1 MIRKILFGY
10 QIQDGELIIQ
20 PQEAAA
26 VRRIFSLYLGGEY
39 QWKIADIL
47 NADSITYSQERPQW
61 NKYRT
66 AFILKNPRYMGA
78 DDYPVIVDG
87 NTFQMAQDVLQKRR
101 KSKKR
106 IDRPVLRYGE
116 ILRCGQC
123 GGRLKRQFSGK
134 KRADTLYLQ
143 CGGCGA
149 RIRIMDADLLAEIE
163 RQTAEYIPPERNV
176 MPYEPSGEVVR
187 LTNAINR
194 GLERPK
200 QPEDIARL
208 ILQGISARYDCFA
221 GETSPM
227 NGSSGPAIQYITI
240 TAENAVMVT
249 FKG

>member
-10 QIQDGELIIQ
+10 QIQGGELVIQ
-20 PQEAAA
+20 PQEATA
-26 VRRIFSLYLGGEY
+26 VRHIFSLYLSGEY

-47 NADSITYSQERPQW
+47 NADGIIYSQERPQW

-78 DDYPVIVDG
+78 DDYPVIIDSDI
-87 NTFQMAQDVLQKRR
+87 FQMAQEIIRKRR
-101 KSKKR
+101 KSRNR
-106 IDRPVLRYGE
+106 IDRPALHYGE
-116 ILRCGQC
+116 MLRCGQC
-123 GGRLKRQFSGK
+123 RGHLKRQFSGK

-149 RIRIMDADLLAEIE
+149 RIRIMDADLLAEIK
-163 RQTAEYIPPERNV
+163 RQTAEYVPPERNV
-176 MPYEPSGEVVR
+176 MSYEPSGEVIR

-200 QPEDIARL
+200 QPENIAKL

-221 GETSPM
+221 GESSPM
-227 NGSSGPAIQYITI
+227 DGSSGPAIQYITI
-240 TAENAVMVT
+240 TAENAVTVT